1 MRTDAQNNASRENG
15 SKSQGPI
22 TPEGRTTSSQN
33 SLKHGLTAKKFILLP
48 WESEE
53 EYQQHCSKLRQS
65 YPEDLIGHDEIQL
78 QQLCDT
84 DWQIRRC
91 QLLEAEATAE
101 KNFHDL
107 SLLGQHRARLHRIK
121 DSVMRSLHASIKE
134 FRQAMKEEMK
144 EAEII
149 RRADRKA
156 GRDVDLRTLG
166 FVFSNQRIDNEIAY
180 QDILRLSKESVLGS
194 YVANC
199 LK

>member
-1 MRTDAQNNASRENG
+1 MRTEAQNNASRENG
-15 SKSQGPI
+15 AKSHGPT
-22 TPEGRTTSSQN
+22 TPEGKAASSAN
-33 SLKHGLTAKKFILLP
+33 SLKTGFYARSILVP

-53 EYQQHCSKLRQS
+53 EYQQHCAKIRQS
-65 YPEDLIGHDEIQL
+65 YPEDLIGHDDIQL
-78 QQLCDT
+78 QQICNT
-84 DWQIRRC
+84 DWQMRRC
-91 QLLEAEATAE
+91 EILEAEAAAD

-107 SLLGQHRARLHRIK
+107 NLLGQHRARLHRIK

-156 GRDVDLRTLG
+156 SRDVDLRTLG

-180 QDILRLSKESVLGS
+180 QDILRLSKESVLGL